1 MIAQQYAIGFALVE
15 VMVSLVVVMTSTL
28 AMAFI
33 SSYTQVAIRVAV
45 KENTARRLGVEMATW
60 LRAGGTQSLSGPS
73 TNLLQRVQNLAA
85 PLDCYKA
92 ACTASDAADFY
103 LWHWRRRLVSDLPGA
118 RVVLCRDGKAWD
130 SPVFQWTCPSVEDA
144 SSPWVLKLGW
154 PDRRGS
160 VNFYPSIVLSVG
172 IIP

>member
-1 MIAQQYAIGFALVE
+1 MIGQHYAIGFALVE
-15 VMVSLVVVMTSTL
+15 VMVSLVVVTTSTL

-33 SSYTQVAIRVAV
+33 SSHAQVAISIAV
-45 KENTARRLGVEMATW
+45 KEHAGRRLGVEMVAW
-60 LRAGGTQSLSGPS
+60 LRVGGAQLLSGSS
-73 TNLLQRVQNLAA
+73 TNLLQHVQNLAA